1 MLDELQVKATNPYS
15 KLALPEMP
23 MLFVE
28 FHGSPAGVAEQSER
42 FGEIARDL
50 GGGPFEWATKPED
63 RTRLWQARHDAYWA
77 GRGLRPGRR
86 RSPPTSAYRS
96 RGSPNA

>member
-1 MLDELQVKATNPYS
+1 
-15 KLALPEMP
+15 

-50 GGGPFEWATKPED
+50 AAAPFAWATK
-63 RTRLWQARHDAYWA
+63 A
-77 GRGLRPGRR
+77 GGPHPFVAG
-86 RSPPTSAYRS
+86 A
-96 RGSPNA
+96 A